1 MASEPSED
9 EGEREEGE
17 LGEEVTQKD
26 QFSQSFHLNRDK
38 K

>member
-1 MASEPSED
+1 MANEPSED